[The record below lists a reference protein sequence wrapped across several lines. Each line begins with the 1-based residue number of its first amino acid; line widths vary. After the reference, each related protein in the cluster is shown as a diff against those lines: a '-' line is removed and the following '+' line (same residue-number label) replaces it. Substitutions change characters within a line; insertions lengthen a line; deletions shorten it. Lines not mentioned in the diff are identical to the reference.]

1 MTVTPY
7 ADVLEPLANAVPPPR
22 PTQRDTPDWLVEA
35 RKIVADLYD
44 RRPLIYWTD
53 FLVSITLAW
62 SATALYFTASPWSAG
77 QIGAF
82 FAAGLLFF
90 RSGLFMH
97 ELVHAR
103 PGELVWFGRV
113 WNTLLGVPLLMPW
126 VIYRNHVDHH
136 SALHYGTPRDG
147 EYLPLAS
154 SPVKEIV
161 KYLVQAPLLPLY
173 MVARFG
179 IIGPVS
185 RVHPR
190 LREFVLTA
198 MSAAA
203 SNPYYRKRFPKREG
217 RHLNWVEWLCF
228 SVVCG
233 IVLAVRQGWITGTQ
247 LLMAYALMTWA
258 LSLNWLRNLVAHRYS
273 NRGEPIPHVEQFYES
288 INITGQAWLTVLL
301 FPIGMRYHATHHLFP
316 SMPYHHLAEAHRR
329 LSSRLPP
336 DSPYH
341 GAGRESFWVAAVA
354 LWNSAKHIKA
364 QDSAMSVW
372 TAFKPAG
379 RPIGTD

>member
-1 MTVTPY
+1 MTNAVH
-7 ADVLEPLANAVPPPR
+7 VREPLAAPIPTPH
-22 PTQRDTPDWLVEA
+22 PTQRETPDWLVEA
-35 RKIVADLYD
+35 RQIVADLYE

-62 SATALYFTASPWSAG
+62 AMTALYITASPWSAV

-82 FAAGLLFF
+82 LAAGLLFF
-90 RSGLFMH
+90 RAGLFMH

-113 WNTLLGVPLLMPW
+113 WNTLMGIPLLMPW

-136 SALHYGTPRDG
+136 SAQHYGTPRDG

-154 SPVKEIV
+154 SPVKEIL

-203 SNPYYRKRFPKREG
+203 SNPYYRKRFPARES

-228 SVVCG
+228 SVFCS
-233 IVLAVRQGWITGTQ
+233 IVLAVWRGWITGAQ
-247 LLMAYALMTWA
+247 VLMAYALMTWA
-258 LSLNWLRNLVAHRYS
+258 LSLNWLRNLVAHRYR
-273 NRGEPIPHVEQFYES
+273 NRGEPIAHVEQFYES
-288 INITGQAWLTVLL
+288 INITGQGWLTVLL

-316 SMPYHHLAEAHRR
+316 SMPYHNLAEAHRR
-329 LSSRLPP
+329 LSNRLPAE
-336 DSPYH
+336 SPYH
-341 GAGRESFWVAAVA
+341 GAGRQSFWAAAVE
-354 LWNSAKHIKA
+354 LWNSAKDVDA
-364 QDSAMSVW
+364 QNSAMTTW
-372 TAFKPAG
+372 TAFKPADQG
-379 RPIGTD
+379 MSRYRE